1 MFRIFIRFHVLLLA
15 GILLLGLHAA
25 AEDGVFVRFKLVEPA
40 GVKYYINLGGHV
52 HTSPWSL
59 PGAVFPADALKDKTQ
74 RFQAGEYTGW
84 FDVKTY
90 AGKLLHGRAH
100 LSGGVA
106 EFPTLTADFVTEPAS
121 TDRKV
126 VIELATAPNEASI
139 VKRFETSPEP
149 LLGGSLLAFEVS
161 PELAKDKD
169 DLETLSQMIDRH
181 LAWAQA
187 ASGGQRHAPK
197 QLIVSTY
204 GCAGIPREAQVLWL
218 LGFNTMVGGSPE
230 LLAKT
235 PGINTGYHDNGVPDG
250 PIDKIDEYMKKAGEG
265 LKAPPVPGIP
275 YSIHDEVSAYAL
287 GKDTAAIERFHA
299 WLVEQKIDPKTL
311 GVTRLEDVQPIENP
325 DQLHAQQKVNQAAAN
340 RTFYYTCRFR
350 QLASIQTFQWMSESF
365 HKYAPA
371 GYATSTMVADHPYF
385 GGTGLGLG
393 LETSNTAWGGYPL
406 AIDWFEMG
414 RRKVVDIQG
423 IEDWMGLQFMYG
435 PGYTWEGFQLMGFQ
449 AAIFRSASQGTLPIV
464 TWITPSDETNLR
476 LKSSSALAQGA
487 KNFVYWTFG
496 PTALSTENYW
506 SDLRSEYDGI
516 AKITNQLAASEHI
529 IAPGYPR
536 KTRVALL
543 YSISSDYWQP
553 FGYIH
558 MLERRGT
565 YLSLTHDQYLV
576 DFLTEQ
582 DIDAGRLKDYSV
594 LYTTDPCISTSA
606 TARIA
611 QWVANGGRLYGS
623 CGAGSRNEFNEP
635 AVGLSSVF
643 GIKPEVSAQVQP
655 GQYNIRGRLNEL
667 TYLDTISLTDAW
679 KLGEPQAAF
688 GALGAKITFTPA
700 QAKVIGK
707 FKDNAPAATLNQ
719 YGKGT
724 AIYFGACPAL
734 SYLKDANYVPEALKE
749 KWPAYQR
756 KLINSSAVTV
766 TNRLVELSQ
775 PAVEAGVYD
784 APAGSVIILGNFTY
798 QPIAQLNVRLPVNK
812 PVKSIRA
819 VEAGQLQFTVVKATG
834 KVKEAGY
841 QSEVVFTMPLGINDI
856 VLVE

>member
-1 MFRIFIRFHVLLLA
+1 MFRLFARFLVLLFA
-15 GILLLGLHAA
+15 GFLLLGQRAP

-40 GVKYYINLGGHV
+40 GVSYYINLGGHV

-59 PGAVFPADALKDKTQ
+59 PGAVFPADALKDKTS
-74 RFQAGEYTGW
+74 RFKAGEYTGW

-106 EFPTLTADFVTEPAS
+106 EFPTLTADFVMEPAGALQ
-121 TDRKV
+121 KV
-126 VIELATAPNEASI
+126 IIELATAPAEVSI
-139 VKRFETSPEP
+139 VKRFETAPEP
-149 LLGGSLLAFEVS
+149 LVTGSLLAFEVS

-169 DLETLSQMIDRH
+169 DLETLSQMVDRH
-181 LAWAQA
+181 LAWAKA

-197 QLIVSTY
+197 QLFVSTY
-204 GCAGIPREAQVLWL
+204 GCGGLPREAEVLWL
-218 LGFNTMVGGSPE
+218 LGFNTLVGGTPE

-235 PGINTGYHDNGVPDG
+235 PGINIGYHDNSVPNG
-250 PIDKIDEYMKKAGEG
+250 TRETIDAYMQKIGQGMKT
-265 LKAPPVPGIP
+265 PPVAGTP
-275 YSIHDEVSAYAL
+275 YSIHDEVGASAIGNDAQAL
-287 GKDTAAIERFHA
+287 ARFHT
-299 WLVEQKIDPKTL
+299 WLAEQKIDPKTL

-350 QLASIQTFQWMSESF
+350 QLDSIQQFQWMSEAF

-385 GGTGLGLG
+385 GGTGMGLG
-393 LETSNTAWGGYPL
+393 LQTSNTAWGGYPL

-414 RRKVVDIQG
+414 RRKVVDLQG
-423 IEDWMGLQFMYG
+423 IEDWMGLQYMYG

-449 AAIFRSASQGTLPIV
+449 AAIFRSASQGTLPII

-506 SDLRSEYDGI
+506 SDLRSEYNGI
-516 AKITNQLAASEHI
+516 AKITRQLAESEHI
-529 IAPGYPR
+529 IAPGHPR
-536 KTRVALL
+536 KTRVAVL

-553 FGYIH
+553 YGYIH

-582 DIDAGRLKDYSV
+582 DIEAGRLKN
-594 LYTTDPCISTSA
+594 YTVFYATDPCINAGA

-635 AVGLSSVF
+635 VAGLSSVF
-643 GIKPEVSAQVQP
+643 GIKPGITAQEQP
-655 GQYNIRGRLNEL
+655 GKYNVRGALNDL
-667 TYLDTISLTDAW
+667 TYLDQVHLTDAW
-679 KLGEPQAAF
+679 KLGGPQATF
-688 GALGAKITFTPA
+688 GDLGVKITFTPA
-700 QAKVIGK
+700 QAKVIGH
-707 FKDNAPAATLNQ
+707 FNDNAPAATLNQ

-724 AIYFGACPAL
+724 AMYFGACPAL
-734 SYLKDANYVPEALKE
+734 SYIKDANYVPAELKE

-756 KLINSSAVTV
+756 KLINAQAAAAAS
-766 TNRLVELSQ
+766 RLVELSV
-775 PAVEAGVYD
+775 PAVEAGVFD
-784 APAGSVIILGNFTY
+784 APAGSALILGNFTY
-798 QPIAQLNVRLPVNK
+798 QPIARLTVRLPMNQ
-812 PVKSIRA
+812 PVKSVRA
-819 VEAGQLQFTVVKATG
+819 VEAGALKFTVVNASP
-834 KVKEAGY
+834 KVRNAGY
-841 QSEVVFTMPLGINDI
+841 KSEVVFTMPLGINDI
-856 VLVE
+856 VMVE